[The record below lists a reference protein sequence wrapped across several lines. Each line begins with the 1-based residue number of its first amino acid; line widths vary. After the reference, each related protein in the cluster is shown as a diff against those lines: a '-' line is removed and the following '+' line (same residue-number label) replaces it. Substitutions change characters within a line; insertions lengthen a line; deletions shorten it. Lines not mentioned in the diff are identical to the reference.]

1 MSTQRSVSARR
12 EGPQDRVVQDRILTV
27 PNVLSLARLV
37 GVPLFLWLVLI
48 EADWWAIGLLAFAG
62 VSDWV
67 DGSLAR
73 ALNQTSRLGALLD
86 PAADRLYIAVML
98 IGLTVRDIIPLE
110 LVVILIAREFAI
122 MPIAPILRRLGYRG
136 TLPVHFVGKA
146 GTLCLQFAFPLLL
159 LGDHDGTAA
168 TVAKVV
174 GWAWAIWGTGVY
186 WLAGLL
192 YWKQARQLVLAA
204 RAALPP
210 SRREPGAGPGP
221 ASASQTPGRA
231 KGHPGAGPPAGDQ
244 SGAETSR

>member
-1 MSTQRSVSARR
+1 VSTQRSVSARR

-73 ALNQTSRLGALLD
+73 ALNQTSRLGALLG

-122 MPIAPILRRLGYRG
+122 MPIAPILRRLGY
-136 TLPVHFVGKA
+136 
-146 GTLCLQFAFPLLL
+146 
-159 LGDHDGTAA
+159 
-168 TVAKVV
+168 
-174 GWAWAIWGTGVY
+174 
-186 WLAGLL
+186 
-192 YWKQARQLVLAA
+192 
-204 RAALPP
+204 
-210 SRREPGAGPGP
+210 
-221 ASASQTPGRA
+221 
-231 KGHPGAGPPAGDQ
+231 
-244 SGAETSR
+244 